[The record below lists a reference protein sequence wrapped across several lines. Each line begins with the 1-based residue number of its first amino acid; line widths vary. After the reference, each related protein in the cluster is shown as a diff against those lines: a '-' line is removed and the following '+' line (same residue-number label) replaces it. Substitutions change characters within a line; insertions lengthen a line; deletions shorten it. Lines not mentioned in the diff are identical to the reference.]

1 MDLQTHET
9 KSFQTIFNNSFTLS
23 EISTFEILISKKL
36 LQLYF
41 RYIQKIISYEKYLST
56 NNCNNT
62 QQKLFLKVVR
72 NVA

>member
-23 EISTFEILISKKL
+23 EISTFEISISKKL
-36 LQLYF
+36 LQIYF
-41 RYIQKIISYEKYLST
+41 RYIQKINFYEKYLST

>member
-1 MDLQTHET
+1 MKQ
-9 KSFQTIFNNSFTLS
+9 KAFKQFFNNSFTLCR
-23 EISTFEILISKKL
+23 ISTFEISVSKKL

-41 RYIQKIISYEKYLST
+41 RYIQKINSYEKYLST

>member
-23 EISTFEILISKKL
+23 EISTFEISIAKKL
-36 LQLYF
+36 LQIYF
-41 RYIQKIISYEKYLST
+41 RYIQKINSYEKYLST